1 MEKLFGSHNAVEIN
15 KDMNHGEFVFP
26 SDVDNTAEIDE
37 DMNSTLTWSE
47 VVAGT
52 HEEIFFSLGW
62 SNPCWQENIDKA
74 VANAKRH
81 TIASAA

>member
-1 MEKLFGSHNAVEIN
+1 MRNRRRS
-15 KDMNHGEFVFP
+15 NHGEFVFP
-26 SDVDNTAEIDE
+26 SHVDNTAEIDE
-37 DMNSTLTWSE
+37 DRSE

-52 HEEIFFSLGW
+52 HEEIFLSLDW
-62 SNPCWQENIDKA
+62 SSPYWQQNINKA